1 MKSKKRILE
10 TGHNAGKD
18 AAKNSG
24 MTAITMS
31 GIMNIVSVIK
41 GEKDSEEALE
51 ETIKEG
57 GEAAITGYLMGGGMT
72 VVGQSLSYSSS
83 KFVQALAENNVPG
96 KIITA
101 VMITGDTLKKWGEGE
116 ITTQEC
122 ILQLGDKGLNM
133 ATMGYSMAVGQAV
146 IPIPIVGGAVG
157 ALVGSMLTSEL
168 YNELINELN
177 VKQLEHEERM
187 KIISECNEIIVQAE
201 KYKTELRNYL
211 DAYFEDYK
219 NCFDDAMSTMHV
231 AYQMGDVEGVVA
243 SANEITRKLGGN
255 VPFETV
261 DEFASFLDDDS
272 IDSL

>member
-1 MKSKKRILE
+1 M
-10 TGHNAGKD
+10 
-18 AAKNSG
+18 
-24 MTAITMS
+24 
-31 GIMNIVSVIK
+31 
-41 GEKDSEEALE
+41 E

-133 ATMGYSMAVGQAV
+133 ATMGYSMAVGQAI

-231 AYQMGDVEGVVA
+231 AYQMGEVEGVVA

-272 IDSL
+272 IDIL